1 MFFLYHN
8 MHYCFYRRNFN
19 DSLIATV
26 NALTALHLHMRE
38 ECYIHSLKDTS
49 SAGNIRSE
57 HIWIGYEHYMAPKV
71 LTGQKL
77 ISGVQV
83 LFFTYCYVVS
93 LLSWKVSFVGLCS
106 HIFQWKCD
114 FRNDKN
120 SKPFFS
126 EIEHRSCTTDY
137 SICTGLQ

>member
-1 MFFLYHN
+1 MWCDPKGFLDPKTSH
-8 MHYCFYRRNFN
+8 HEIRKIHVFLPFKASWVTRLKPGGDIHSRESFTTRVGGS
-19 DSLIATV
+19 DSTV
-26 NALTALHLHMRE
+26 NALTALHIHMRE

-93 LLSWKVSFVGLCS
+93 LLSWK
-106 HIFQWKCD
+106 
-114 FRNDKN
+114 N
-120 SKPFFS
+120 SGAMKQS
-126 EIEHRSCTTDY
+126 KVA
-137 SICTGLQ
+137 